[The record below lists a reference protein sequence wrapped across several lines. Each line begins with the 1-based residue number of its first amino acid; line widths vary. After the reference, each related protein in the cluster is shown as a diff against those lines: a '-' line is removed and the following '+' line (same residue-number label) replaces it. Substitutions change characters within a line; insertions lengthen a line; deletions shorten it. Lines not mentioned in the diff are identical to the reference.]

1 MRLVVITAI
10 LLMLGLGAFVLIEPG
25 GASDSKTPPAAADTT
40 ASPPAVAVRDHREL
54 RDALMRA
61 ANRLENSPCDKRLR
75 EPLRVAILAF
85 ADEMHESRKYPN
97 EDEALVV
104 LDAVNV
110 GVVEAQEVAGLEGQ
124 PPGYVS
130 MRYVN
135 GDKVFRVSVKGS
147 RPFACD
153 IGGATE
159 AKPRRVVR

>member
-10 LLMLGLGAFVLIEPG
+10 LLMLGLGALVLVDPG
-25 GASDSKTPPAAADTT
+25 DASDSKAPTVAADTT
-40 ASPPAVAVRDHREL
+40 ASPPAAAVHDRREL

-75 EPLRVAILAF
+75 EPLRAAILAF
-85 ADEMHESRKYPN
+85 VDDAHESRKYPN

-104 LDAVNV
+104 LNAVNV
-110 GVVEAQEVAGLEGQ
+110 GVVAAQEIAGLEGQ

-130 MRYVN
+130 MRYVD
-135 GDKVFRVSVKGS
+135 GDKIFRVSVRGS
-147 RPFACD
+147 RPFTCD

-159 AKPRRVVR
+159 GKPRRVVR